1 MSEFYKRNRLEKLPP
16 ELKYYIAEFVPH
28 NDNVPYQY
36 IPEFKNV
43 ILDWYNKYR
52 SWDTSGEIYRHYD
65 KIYEIGISQ
74 DEIPFMKFA
83 FKFYRAESRFYHITM
98 NHAVGQFK
106 KIAKRRT
113 YTFGHLKQNKK

>member
-1 MSEFYKRNRLEKLPP
+1 MSNEVYRKNRLEILPH
-16 ELKYYIAEFVPH
+16 ELRYYIAEFVPH

-36 IPEFKNV
+36 IPEFKNI

-52 SWDTSGEIYRHYD
+52 SWDTSGQIYRYYS

-83 FKFYRAESRFYHITM
+83 FKFYRAESRFDDITM
-98 NHAVGQFK
+98 NHTVGQFK
-106 KIAKRRT
+106 KIAKRR
-113 YTFGHLKQNKK
+113 L

>member
-1 MSEFYKRNRLEKLPP
+1 MSNKLYQRNRLEKLPN

-28 NDNVPYQY
+28 NDNVPYPY
-36 IPEFKNV
+36 IQEFKHI

-52 SWDTSGEIYRHYD
+52 AWDTSCQIYRHYS

-83 FKFYRAESRFYHITM
+83 FKFYRVESRLYNITM
-98 NHAVGQFK
+98 NHAVGQFQ
-106 KIAKRRT
+106 KIAKRR
-113 YTFGHLKQNKK
+113 L